1 MIGRTAVALVFL
13 LAAWGVAAQQNRTA
27 DSTAKKSKDD
37 STQKP
42 HTEGARELFY
52 LAVAPKDK
60 LPPIPRTSAPVA
72 KKAATGT
79 TAPTPPPDSAPAAAP
94 AVHLGLRYNLL
105 LVDDRNQGVA
115 VDSEH
120 VFRKGDHVAIEIEA
134 NRSGYLYVLARQSSG
149 SWQALLPSPEMSDES
164 NIIDPGRKIRVPG
177 AYTFEVQDP
186 PGSEHLVLVF
196 SRDPQDFYELY
207 QGIKRQNSAPT
218 PAPAAAPTAVPTP
231 SPAPESQASGGA
243 ELADA
248 SRVDS
253 AVARMRQQFGTRD
266 IVIRKVSQPLSAGEP
281 TGSVY
286 VVNSSAKPASSVVT
300 EIELKHR

>member
-1 MIGRTAVALVFL
+1 MIRRSAAAAIFL
-13 LAAWGVAAQQNRTA
+13 LAAWGVTAQQNNTT
-27 DSTAKKSKDD
+27 DSTARKSKDD

-60 LPPIPRTSAPVA
+60 LPPIAKASAPA
-72 KKAATGT
+72 PKKSATAT
-79 TAPTPPPDSAPAAAP
+79 TAADSAPAAAP
-94 AVHLGLRYNLL
+94 VVHLGIRYNLL
-105 LVDDRNQGVA
+105 LVDDQNRGTP

-164 NIIDPGRKIRVPG
+164 NIIDPGRKIRVPE

-207 QGIKRQNSAPT
+207 QGIKKQNAAPT
-218 PAPAAAPTAVPTP
+218 PAPDHP
-231 SPAPESQASGGA
+231 ASG
-243 ELADA
+243 EVQVADA
-248 SRVDS
+248 SRVNS
-253 AVARMRQQFGTRD
+253 AVANMERQFGTRD
-266 IVIRKVSQPLSAGEP
+266 IVIRKVNQPLSAGEP